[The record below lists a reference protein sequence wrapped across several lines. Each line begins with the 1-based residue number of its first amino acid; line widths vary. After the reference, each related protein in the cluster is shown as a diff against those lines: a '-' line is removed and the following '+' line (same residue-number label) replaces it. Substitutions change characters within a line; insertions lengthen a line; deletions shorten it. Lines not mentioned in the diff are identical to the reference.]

1 MWLLTIEDFSAAQD
15 KQKAKNIIKDQ
26 AELFKKPSVELLGR
40 VFRDYLKETAKVKKE
55 CKEIYR
61 RERPDQN

>member
-40 VFRDYLKETAKVKKE
+40 VFRDHLKETAKV
-55 CKEIYR
+55 
-61 RERPDQN
+61 